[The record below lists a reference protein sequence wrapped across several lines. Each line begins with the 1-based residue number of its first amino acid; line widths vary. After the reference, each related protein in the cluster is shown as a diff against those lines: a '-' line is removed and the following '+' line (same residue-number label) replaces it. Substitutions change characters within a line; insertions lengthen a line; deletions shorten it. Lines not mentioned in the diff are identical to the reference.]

1 MSGKWELRDCD
12 RHFFER
18 ELSSFVPE
26 RILDPMPISTK
37 CPTELYLASQP
48 ETSGGNLDGISTP
61 YRMAD
66 PGRSTTGLF
75 FGAGFSDDRFKDSN
89 EFVAKEVSTDK
100 ECQGKMVVSPGNKD

>member
-37 CPTELYLASQP
+37 CPTELYLAS
-48 ETSGGNLDGISTP
+48 
-61 YRMAD
+61 
-66 PGRSTTGLF
+66 
-75 FGAGFSDDRFKDSN
+75 
-89 EFVAKEVSTDK
+89 
-100 ECQGKMVVSPGNKD
+100 